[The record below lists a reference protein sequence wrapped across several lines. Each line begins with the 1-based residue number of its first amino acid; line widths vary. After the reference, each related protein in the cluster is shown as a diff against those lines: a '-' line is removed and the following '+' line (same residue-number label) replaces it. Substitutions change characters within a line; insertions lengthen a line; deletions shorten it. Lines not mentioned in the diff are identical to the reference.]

1 MYRIWAVDPMTFVPS
16 HEAFLASV
24 DPRDRPRVESA
35 GDPAGQ
41 DGELAYDFRILR
53 PDGAE
58 RSIEARGTVVFDRAG
73 RAERIIGT
81 AQDVTAATAATAERE
96 RLLALE
102 REQNERLRELD
113 RLKDDFIASVS
124 HELRTPLTSIMGY
137 LEILA
142 EDSGAASHEQQRRF
156 VEIALRNSARLNRLI
171 GDLLLVAQADAGRLK
186 LDVEPLDPMPVLREC
201 VESLQLW
208 AKEADVDLVFE
219 GGGRPCVQADP
230 ARFAQLAEN
239 LISNAIKFSRPG
251 GRVLVRG
258 AVDGDRF
265 VLEVEDEGCGI
276 PLEEQ
281 EHVFE
286 RFFRSSLA
294 SEQAIQGT
302 GLGLSIARMIADAH
316 AGTLAFTSIPGHGTT
331 FRCEMP
337 TAAGARVREAGP
349 PPPQGPR
356 RDGAR
361 MAADRD

>member
-1 MYRIWAVDPMTFVPS
+1 
-16 HEAFLASV
+16 
-24 DPRDRPRVESA
+24 
-35 GDPAGQ
+35 
-41 DGELAYDFRILR
+41 
-53 PDGAE
+53 
-58 RSIEARGTVVFDRAG
+58 
-73 RAERIIGT
+73 
-81 AQDVTAATAATAERE
+81 
-96 RLLALE
+96 
-102 REQNERLRELD
+102 
-113 RLKDDFIASVS
+113 
-124 HELRTPLTSIMGY
+124 
-137 LEILA
+137 
-142 EDSGAASHEQQRRF
+142 
-156 VEIALRNSARLNRLI
+156 
-171 GDLLLVAQADAGRLK
+171 
-186 LDVEPLDPMPVLREC
+186 
-201 VESLQLW
+201 
-208 AKEADVDLVFE
+208 
-219 GGGRPCVQADP
+219 
-230 ARFAQLAEN
+230 
-239 LISNAIKFSRPG
+239 
-251 GRVLVRG
+251 
-258 AVDGDRF
+258 VDGDRF